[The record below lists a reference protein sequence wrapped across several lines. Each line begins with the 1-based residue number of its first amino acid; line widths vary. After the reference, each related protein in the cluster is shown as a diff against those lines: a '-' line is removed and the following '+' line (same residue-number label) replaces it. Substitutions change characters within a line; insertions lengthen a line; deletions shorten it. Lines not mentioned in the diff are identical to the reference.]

1 MRILTI
7 GAVML
12 LLTGCVTG
20 YTLVSPQAVTVAHG
34 TMRVK
39 PSSAWNRAPRSPS
52 DVSSLE
58 SWTRNGPL
66 LDGITF
72 IGAIP
77 SGQAITKQ
85 KPKDDRKVPVFR
97 AEMTPQDLVSM
108 IESYYRINAGAR
120 IFQATSVKP
129 MTFLSS
135 RAVQFD
141 YDYVGSDDIKRR
153 GRSVLAVVDGKLFL
167 VSLYGTASHYFEAA
181 LPEFEALIASAMKA

>member
-1 MRILTI
+1 M
-7 GAVML
+7 
-12 LLTGCVTG
+12 
-20 YTLVSPQAVTVAHG
+20 Q
-34 TMRVK
+34 VK
-39 PSSAWNRAPRSPS
+39 PVSAWNRAPKGSL

-85 KPKDDRKVPVFR
+85 KPKDDRTVPVFR

-108 IESYYRINAGAR
+108 IESYYRISVGAR
-120 IFQATSVKP
+120 IFEATSVKP
-129 MTFLSS
+129 MRFLSS
-135 RAVQFD
+135 PAVQFD
-141 YDYVGSDDIKRR
+141 YNYVGSDDIKRR
-153 GRSVLAVVDGKLFL
+153 GRSVVTVVDGTLFL

-181 LPEFEALIASAMKA
+181 LPEFEALIASATKV